1 MIEQIRQ
8 IEQSQASE
16 ATRKAIASWGR
27 AEDAMEED
35 SRFSNQ
41 LLAETA
47 LDEVTARARASVP
60 PHVATALVLAGFRK
74 AKDTYYTE
82 GRDGLD
88 MTLESLKRDLR
99 ASACSCGGTGHVIDG
114 HHPGDPAGP
123 KPCPICNSGDGEAYE
138 GSYSEP
144 ILGKDDA

>member
-27 AEDAMEED
+27 AVDRLEED
-35 SRFSNQ
+35 SRFSNL

-47 LDEVTARARASVP
+47 LDEVTARARASVS

-74 AKDTYYTE
+74 AKDTYYTD

-99 ASACSCGGTGHVIDG
+99 ASAGQCCGGAGEIIDG
-114 HHPGDPAGP
+114 HPNDPESA

-144 ILGKDDA
+144 ILGKEGA